1 LSKDY
6 DRVKYRSFMNS
17 DTEPQMFWKG
27 LKNKYDSYFW
37 KVLWNIQKDPKDMLL
52 NATKYIDCNKKH
64 LIEATAFDEECKI
77 E

>member
-1 LSKDY
+1 
-6 DRVKYRSFMNS
+6 
-17 DTEPQMFWKG
+17 
-27 LKNKYDSYFW
+27 
-37 KVLWNIQKDPKDMLL
+37 MLL